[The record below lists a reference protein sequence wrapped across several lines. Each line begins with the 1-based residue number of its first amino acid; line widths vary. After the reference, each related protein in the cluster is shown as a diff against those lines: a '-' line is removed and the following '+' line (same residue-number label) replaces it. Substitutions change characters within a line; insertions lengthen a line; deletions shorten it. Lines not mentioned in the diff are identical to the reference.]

1 MTKQKTLRQTL
12 QYLWVRTKIL
22 ACDISGPGGLEWAM
36 KKGTE
41 IGLDA
46 SALVFRGFLKE
57 TNRVC
62 AELYA
67 LGDEEWIELRKTSYP
82 YPDREDIYTRFD
94 RLYKAVKKA
103 LQGPKENVWILFGY
117 EETKDLEFTQKEIV
131 ILRGKFYDESSDSLV
146 SRTKFGV
153 GKHWTEWRDEL

>member
-1 MTKQKTLRQTL
+1 VTKQKPLKQIL

-41 IGLDA
+41 MGLEA
-46 SALVFRGFLKE
+46 HVLAFRGFLKE
-57 TNRVC
+57 RYHVC
-62 AELYA
+62 AELYV
-67 LGDEEWIELRKTSYP
+67 LGDDEWIELRKTSYP

-94 RLYKAVKKA
+94 RLYKAVAEA

-131 ILRGKFYDESSDSLV
+131 ILRGKFYDESSDCLV
-146 SRTKFGV
+146 VKTKFGV
-153 GKHWTEWRDEL
+153 GKHWTEFKP